1 MALAQEALL
10 PEYLEVMN
18 AEWLAGRLAPLLAD
32 KKKLREV
39 STTLRSL
46 YSWDAR
52 PAEDLVEIISR

>member
-1 MALAQEALL
+1 
-10 PEYLEVMN
+10 MN